1 MGFGLDRLF
10 PYLSETGRERAG
22 RHENIMVEVAI
33 GFLIPVPAIPVT
45 ALSTP

>member
-1 MGFGLDRLF
+1 MGFGLYRF
-10 PYLSETGRERAG
+10 FRIMSETGRERAG
-22 RHENIMVEVAI
+22 RHENIMVEMTI